1 MEELI
6 ITPHA
11 DGSLTLSRCVLE
23 AGRAYRLTGVYGR
36 AAGALALYTQAGRL
50 LAESR
55 EGSISLDTE
64 AIRALTARRPLGY
77 RAPCVAWYDD
87 GAAYRCPVDVRAAPQ
102 NRE

>member
-6 ITPHA
+6 VTPRA

-23 AGRAYRLTGVYGR
+23 AGRTYRLTGAYGR
-36 AAGALALYTQAGRL
+36 STGALALYTQAGRL

-55 EGSISLDTE
+55 EGALSLGTE

-77 RAPCVAWYDD
+77 RIPCVAWYDD
-87 GAAYRCPVDVRAAPQ
+87 GAAYRCHVDVRAAPMP
-102 NRE
+102 EA